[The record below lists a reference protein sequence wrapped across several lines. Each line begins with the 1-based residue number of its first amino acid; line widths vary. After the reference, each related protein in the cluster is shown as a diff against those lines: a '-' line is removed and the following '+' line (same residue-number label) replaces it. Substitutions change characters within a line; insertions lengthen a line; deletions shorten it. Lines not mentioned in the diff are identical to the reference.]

1 MGQKRTSLARR
12 GEGTF
17 FSKRLSRRRDHG
29 GCREVGVIASVAAK
43 EEQVSQPY
51 PYLDHDL
58 DLCLDLY
65 LCPFLSLCLDL
76 LRDRS
81 EVVEE
86 AKQTDPV

>member
-1 MGQKRTSLARR
+1 MGQKRTSLARK

-17 FSKRLSRRRDHG
+17 FSKKLSRRRDRG

-43 EEQVSQPY
+43 EDQVSQPY
-51 PYLDHDL
+51 LYLDLDPDPYLDL
-58 DLCLDLY
+58 DLCL
-65 LCPFLSLCLDL
+65 CPFLFLDL

-86 AKQTDPV
+86 AKRTDPV